1 MPFPHNKVTD
11 VAKLGQEMQ
20 AIQKSLAYVDLFEDF
35 KGLGLELDK
44 EKDFLPL
51 NEVSKKLAE

>member
-1 MPFPHNKVTD
+1 MPFPYHKIKD
-11 VAKLGQEMQ
+11 IAKLGEEMQ
-20 AIQKSLAYVDLFEDF
+20 AIKKSLTFVDLFEDF

-51 NEVSKKLAE
+51 SEV